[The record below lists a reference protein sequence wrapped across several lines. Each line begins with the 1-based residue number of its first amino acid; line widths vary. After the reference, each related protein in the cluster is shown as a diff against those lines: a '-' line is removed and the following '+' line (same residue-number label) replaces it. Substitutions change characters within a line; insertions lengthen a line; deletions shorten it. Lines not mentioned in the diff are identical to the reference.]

1 MTWRIVVIDNR
12 AKLELKLSHL
22 VVRQD
27 GNRVQKIYLKD
38 ISHIIVNTTEAS
50 ITFALLNE
58 IVKNTIKL
66 IFCDESRNPT
76 AEVSALYSSYNTS
89 EKIRLQIKWDEY
101 TKGEVWQLIVKQK
114 IKNQKNLL
122 EVSGK
127 SEYALLEKYI
137 EEVELK
143 DGTNREGHAAKVYFN
158 ALFGKSF
165 SRSDDTNINAALN
178 YGYSILLASINRQV
192 VSNGYLTQIGIF
204 HDNIFNQFN
213 LSSDLIEPWR
223 WLVDNQVYNNK
234 IEIFDKEEKIEL
246 INLINEFVTI
256 DNKYCRV
263 NQALEI
269 YIRSVFDALNN
280 RDVSLLRFPSYE
292 L

>member
-1 MTWRIVVIDNR
+1 M
-12 AKLELKLSHL
+12 
-22 VVRQD
+22 
-27 GNRVQKIYLKD
+27 
-38 ISHIIVNTTEAS
+38 
-50 ITFALLNE
+50 
-58 IVKNTIKL
+58 
-66 IFCDESRNPT
+66 
-76 AEVSALYSSYNTS
+76 
-89 EKIRLQIKWDEY
+89 
-101 TKGEVWQLIVKQK
+101 
-114 IKNQKNLL
+114 
-122 EVSGK
+122 
-127 SEYALLEKYI
+127 
-137 EEVELK
+137 
-143 DGTNREGHAAKVYFN
+143 
-158 ALFGKSF
+158 
-165 SRSDDTNINAALN
+165 
-178 YGYSILLASINRQV
+178 
-192 VSNGYLTQIGIF
+192 TQIGIF

>member
-38 ISHIIVNTTEAS
+38 ISHIIANTTEAS

-58 IVKNTIKL
+58 IVKNKIKL